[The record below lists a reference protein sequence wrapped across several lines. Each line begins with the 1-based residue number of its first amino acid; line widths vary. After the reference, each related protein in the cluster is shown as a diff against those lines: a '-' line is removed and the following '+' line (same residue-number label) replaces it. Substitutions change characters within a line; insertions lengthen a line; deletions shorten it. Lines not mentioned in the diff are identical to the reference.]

1 MTVYRR
7 GGKDG
12 VFWFDFWFEGQRY
25 RHSTDLR
32 NEREAKRAEETF
44 RDKLIEGSRRR
55 RERAVELGCQP
66 EQLVRC
72 AECEKHFHTDKAIT
86 ENPKTLFCSEHC
98 HETWKKKQ
106 VEAPTLR
113 VFKDR
118 FADAIKVRCANKPAT
133 VRFYLEKLARLL
145 EFEPLASARLN
156 RIDVAMIESYVQYR
170 SKRVSPSSVNR
181 DLATLRRLLHLAQE
195 WGVINR
201 VPRIRLLPG
210 EGRRDFTLSHEHELA
225 YLKGCPQPLRDI
237 ALLILDTGLRVG
249 EAVNL
254 EWGDVHAE
262 PVNGAKFGYVH
273 IREGKSR
280 NAKRNVSL
288 TARASNMLKARASV
302 LRTPWV
308 FPGNGGSRPF
318 LVTSL
323 DHMHAQVRE
332 SLNLPKGF
340 VIHSLRHTALSRLG
354 EAGAGAFEIMK
365 IAGHSS
371 VTISQRYVHPSPEAI
386 ERAFERLESYNAQA
400 AKKAAK
406 RKRQRRQGISR
417 RGRAKP
423 VPTKVP
429 TPSWLE
435 SRMVH

>member
-12 VFWFDFWFEGQRY
+12 VYWFDFWFEGQRY
-25 RHSTDLR
+25 RRSTDLR
-32 NEREAKRAEETF
+32 NEREAKTAEETF
-44 RDKLIEGSRRR
+44 RDKLIEESRRR
-55 RERAVELGCQP
+55 REKAVELGCQP
-66 EQLVRC
+66 EQLARC
-72 AECEKHFHTDKAIT
+72 TECEKHFHADKGIA
-86 ENPKTLFCSEHC
+86 ENSKTLFCSEHC

-106 VEAPTLR
+106 TEAPTLR
-113 VFKDR
+113 AFRDR
-118 FADAIKVRCANKPAT
+118 FSEAVKVRCANKPAT

-145 EFEPLASARLN
+145 EFEPLTSARLN
-156 RIDVAMIESYVQYR
+156 RIDAAVIESYVQYR
-170 SKRVSPSSVNR
+170 SKQVAPASVNR
-181 DLATLRRLLHLAQE
+181 ELATLRRALHLAQE

-210 EGRRDFTLSHEHELA
+210 EGHRDFVLSHQQEPT
-225 YLKGCPQPLRDI
+225 YLKACPQPLKDV

-249 EAVNL
+249 EAVSL
-254 EWGDVHAE
+254 EWRDVHVE
-262 PVNGAKFGYVH
+262 PVNGAKFGYVN

-288 TARASNMLKARASV
+288 TARASAMLKARAAES
-302 LRTPWV
+302 RSQWV
-308 FPGNGGSRPF
+308 FPGNGGTRPF
-318 LVTSL
+318 RVTSL
-323 DHMHAQVRE
+323 DHDHAEVRE
-332 SLNLPKGF
+332 AVQMPRDF
-340 VIHSLRHTALSRLG
+340 VLHSLRHTALSRLG

-386 ERAFERLESYNAQA
+386 ERAFERLESFNAQA

-406 RKRQRRQGISR
+406 RKRQRRQGASR
-417 RGRAKP
+417 GQAKP

-429 TPSWLE
+429 TPPWLQ
-435 SRMVH
+435 SRMVQ